1 MLPTDRT
8 VKETQLRTEFLWGL
22 AIGCAAT
29 FAGIGIALALY
40 AGVSGLAGA

>member
-1 MLPTDRT
+1 MLPTDRSEI
-8 VKETQLRTEFLWGL
+8 ETQLRTEFLWGL

-40 AGVSGLAGA
+40 AGASGLTSP